1 MVRAGS
7 RLSVATWAVCTN
19 TKEPGDGSAQTG
31 HRTCPTRRD
40 GGSKATEAPLNRGFF
55 ATRSLT
61 NKCAAT
67 PASSGS
73 KASCRSALLA
83 LPLRPLTA
91 LGQEQESSST
101 DGQARSGGGLG
112 TVKRQGTIL
121 VLFFGLFTFLVL
133 ALAQWGSGSSCGWQ
147 FPKWFG
153 CVLQDHES
161 LAAGLIGAAGALFAA
176 WIAWT
181 AVQRQ
186 LEEQQR
192 QV

>member
-1 MVRAGS
+1 VSFPPRLQAGP
-7 RLSVATWAVCTN
+7 R
-19 TKEPGDGSAQTG
+19 G
-31 HRTCPTRRD
+31 HRV
-40 GGSKATEAPLNRGFF
+40 EAPW
-55 ATRSLT
+55 
-61 NKCAAT
+61 
-67 PASSGS
+67 
-73 KASCRSALLA
+73 LA

-91 LGQEQESSST
+91 LDQEQESSST

-192 QV
+192 QVRIVERAYISGGGGYRIHIGDDGVQ